1 MLTLHPNLCYIQKRR
16 FIEQRSNNVILCVY
30 MFIGCAD
37 IDGQFVEL
45 GTERTVDCITKKCV
59 SDRGFSI
66 LQVVSAG
73 KDRYQLPVIYLYY
86 MPNMTIVEFANS
98 VDENEAAHDEPPHF
112 HPHGLPSFFKQS
124 V

>member
-59 SDRGFSI
+59 SERGFSI

-73 KDRYQLPVIYLYY
+73 KDRSQLSVINLYNI
-86 MPNMTIVEFANS
+86 PNMTIVEFANS
-98 VDENEAAHDEPPHF
+98 VDPNETAHDEPSQF
-112 HPHGLPSFFKQS
+112 DPHGLPFIFK
-124 V
+124 